1 MGLHDGHRNRLKN
14 RFLNEGLTNFEDH
27 NVLELLLFN
36 SIPRSD
42 TNEIAHELL
51 NKFGSLH
58 GVFEAGMEDLMSIN
72 GISRHSAV
80 LIKMIPELFVVYGRD
95 KVRDI
100 QKINSSDD
108 AKQFFIPRFYGKVR
122 EEVQI
127 VLLDDKMNIIKWVKI
142 YEGSVN
148 SANVPIRK
156 IVEIAI
162 ENRATNV
169 IIAHNH
175 PTGLIL
181 PSKDD
186 LRATAKVR
194 EALALVDIKLLDH
207 VIVSDNEAASLKD
220 SGYSELGSKLYGYIC
235 FKK

>member
-27 NVLELLLFN
+27 NVLELLLFY

-58 GVFEAGMEDLMSIN
+58 GVFEAGMEDLMSVN
-72 GISRHSAV
+72 GISRYSAV

-220 SGYSELGSKLYGYIC
+220 SGYSELGSKLYG
-235 FKK
+235 

>member
-27 NVLELLLFN
+27 NVLELLLFY

-58 GVFEAGMEDLMSIN
+58 GVFEAGMEDLMSVN

-122 EEVQI
+122 EEVQL

-142 YEGSVN
+142 YEGSVI

-194 EALALVDIKLLDH
+194 EALALVDVKLLDH

-220 SGYSELGSKLYGYIC
+220 SGYSELGSKLYG
-235 FKK
+235 

>member
-27 NVLELLLFN
+27 NVLELLLFY

-58 GVFEAGMEDLMSIN
+58 GVFEAGMEDLMSVN

-207 VIVSDNEAASLKD
+207 VIVSDNEAASLKE
-220 SGYSELGSKLYGYIC
+220 SGYSELGSKLYG
-235 FKK
+235 

>member
-27 NVLELLLFN
+27 NVLELLLFY

-58 GVFEAGMEDLMSIN
+58 GVFEAGMEDLMSVN

-108 AKQFFIPRFYGKVR
+108 VKQFFIPRFYGKVR
-122 EEVQI
+122 EEVQL

-220 SGYSELGSKLYGYIC
+220 SGYSELGSKLYG
-235 FKK
+235 

>member
-27 NVLELLLFN
+27 NVLELLLFY

-108 AKQFFIPRFYGKVR
+108 AKQFFIPRFYVKVR

-220 SGYSELGSKLYGYIC
+220 SGYSELGSKLYG
-235 FKK
+235 

>member
-27 NVLELLLFN
+27 NVLELLLFY

-58 GVFEAGMEDLMSIN
+58 GVFEAGMEDLMSVN

-122 EEVQI
+122 EEVQL

-194 EALALVDIKLLDH
+194 EALALVDVKLLDH
-207 VIVSDNEAASLKD
+207 VIVSDNKAASLKD
-220 SGYSELGSKLYGYIC
+220 SGYSELGSKLYG
-235 FKK
+235 

>member
-27 NVLELLLFN
+27 NVLELLLFY

-58 GVFEAGMEDLMSIN
+58 GVFEAGMEDLMSVN

-122 EEVQI
+122 EEVQL

-175 PTGLIL
+175 PTGFDFTV
-181 PSKDD
+181 K
-186 LRATAKVR
+186 R
-194 EALALVDIKLLDH
+194 
-207 VIVSDNEAASLKD
+207 
-220 SGYSELGSKLYGYIC
+220 
-235 FKK
+235 

>member
-27 NVLELLLFN
+27 NVLELLLFY

-58 GVFEAGMEDLMSIN
+58 GVFEAGMEDLMSVN

-100 QKINSSDD
+100 RKINSSDD

-220 SGYSELGSKLYGYIC
+220 SGYSELGSKLYG
-235 FKK
+235 

>member
-27 NVLELLLFN
+27 NVLELLLFY

-58 GVFEAGMEDLMSIN
+58 GVFEAGMEDLMSVN

-108 AKQFFIPRFYGKVR
+108 AKEFFIPRFYGKVR
-122 EEVQI
+122 EEVQL

-220 SGYSELGSKLYGYIC
+220 SGYSELGSKLYG
-235 FKK
+235 

>member
-27 NVLELLLFN
+27 NVLELLLFY

-127 VLLDDKMNIIKWVKI
+127 VLLDDKMNII

-220 SGYSELGSKLYGYIC
+220 SGYSELGSKLYG
-235 FKK
+235 

>member
-27 NVLELLLFN
+27 NVLELLLFY

-58 GVFEAGMEDLMSIN
+58 GVFESGMEDLMSVN

-122 EEVQI
+122 EEVQL

-220 SGYSELGSKLYGYIC
+220 SGYSELGSKLYG
-235 FKK
+235 

>member
-27 NVLELLLFN
+27 NVLELLLFY
-36 SIPRSD
+36 SIPKSD

-58 GVFEAGMEDLMSIN
+58 GVFEAGMEDLMSVN

-122 EEVQI
+122 EEVQL

-220 SGYSELGSKLYGYIC
+220 SGYSELGSKLYG
-235 FKK
+235 

>member
-27 NVLELLLFN
+27 NVLELLLFY

-194 EALALVDIKLLDH
+194 EALALEDVKLLDH

-220 SGYSELGSKLYGYIC
+220 SGYSELGSKLYG
-235 FKK
+235 

>member
-27 NVLELLLFN
+27 NVLELLLFY

-51 NKFGSLH
+51 NKFGSLQ

-220 SGYSELGSKLYGYIC
+220 SGYSELGSKLYG
-235 FKK
+235 

>member
-27 NVLELLLFN
+27 NVLELLLFY

-181 PSKDD
+181 PSKD

-220 SGYSELGSKLYGYIC
+220 SGYSELGSKLYG
-235 FKK
+235 

>member
-27 NVLELLLFN
+27 NVLELLLFY

-58 GVFEAGMEDLMSIN
+58 GVFEAGMEDLMSVN

-80 LIKMIPELFVVYGRD
+80 LIKTIPELFVVYGRD

-122 EEVQI
+122 EEVQL

-194 EALALVDIKLLDH
+194 EALALVDVKLLDH

-220 SGYSELGSKLYGYIC
+220 SGYSELGSKLYG
-235 FKK
+235 

>member
-1 MGLHDGHRNRLKN
+1 MGLHDGHRNRLNN

-27 NVLELLLFN
+27 NVLELLLFY

-58 GVFEAGMEDLMSIN
+58 GVFEAGMEDLMSVN

-122 EEVQI
+122 EEVQL

-220 SGYSELGSKLYGYIC
+220 SGYSELGSKLYG
-235 FKK
+235 

>member
-27 NVLELLLFN
+27 NVLELLLFY

-58 GVFEAGMEDLMSIN
+58 GVFEAGMEDLMSVN

-122 EEVQI
+122 EEVQL
-127 VLLDDKMNIIKWVKI
+127 VLLDDKMNIIKLVKI

-194 EALALVDIKLLDH
+194 EALALVDVKLLDH

-220 SGYSELGSKLYGYIC
+220 SGYSELGSKLYG
-235 FKK
+235 

>member
-27 NVLELLLFN
+27 NVLELLLFY

-42 TNEIAHELL
+42 TNGIAHELL

-122 EEVQI
+122 EEVQL

-220 SGYSELGSKLYGYIC
+220 SGYSELGSKLYG
-235 FKK
+235 

>member
-27 NVLELLLFN
+27 NVLELLLFY

-58 GVFEAGMEDLMSIN
+58 GVVEAGMEDLMSIN

-194 EALALVDIKLLDH
+194 EASALVDIKLLDH

-220 SGYSELGSKLYGYIC
+220 SGYSELGSKLYG
-235 FKK
+235 

>member
-1 MGLHDGHRNRLKN
+1 MGVHDGHRNRLKN

-27 NVLELLLFN
+27 NVLELLLFY

-58 GVFEAGMEDLMSIN
+58 GVFEAGMEDLMSVN

-122 EEVQI
+122 EEVQL

-194 EALALVDIKLLDH
+194 EALALVDVKLLDH

-220 SGYSELGSKLYGYIC
+220 SGYSELGSKLYG
-235 FKK
+235 

>member
-27 NVLELLLFN
+27 NVLELLLFY

-58 GVFEAGMEDLMSIN
+58 GVFEAGMEDLMSVN

-122 EEVQI
+122 EEVQL

-220 SGYSELGSKLYGYIC
+220 SGYSE
-235 FKK
+235 

>member
-27 NVLELLLFN
+27 NVLELLLFY

-58 GVFEAGMEDLMSIN
+58 GVFEAGIEDLMSVN

-122 EEVQI
+122 EEVQL

-207 VIVSDNEAASLKD
+207 VIGSDNEAASLKD
-220 SGYSELGSKLYGYIC
+220 SGYSELGSKLYG
-235 FKK
+235 

>member
-27 NVLELLLFN
+27 NVLELLLFY

-108 AKQFFIPRFYGKVR
+108 AKQFVIPRFYGKVR

-220 SGYSELGSKLYGYIC
+220 SGYSELGSKLYG
-235 FKK
+235 

>member
-27 NVLELLLFN
+27 NVLELLLFY

-220 SGYSELGSKLYGYIC
+220 SGYSELGSKLYG
-235 FKK
+235 

>member
-27 NVLELLLFN
+27 NVLELLLFY

-58 GVFEAGMEDLMSIN
+58 GVFEASMEDLMSIN

-122 EEVQI
+122 EEVQL

-220 SGYSELGSKLYGYIC
+220 SGYSELGSKLYG
-235 FKK
+235 

>member
-27 NVLELLLFN
+27 NVLELLLFY

-58 GVFEAGMEDLMSIN
+58 GVFEAGMEDLMSVN

-122 EEVQI
+122 EEVQL
-127 VLLDDKMNIIKWVKI
+127 VLLVDKMNIIKWVKI

-194 EALALVDIKLLDH
+194 EALALVDVKLLDH

-220 SGYSELGSKLYGYIC
+220 SGYSELGSKLYG
-235 FKK
+235 

>member
-27 NVLELLLFN
+27 NVLELLLFY

-51 NKFGSLH
+51 NGSLH
-58 GVFEAGMEDLMSIN
+58 GVFEAGMEDLMSVN

-122 EEVQI
+122 EEVQL

-194 EALALVDIKLLDH
+194 EALALVDVKLLDH

-220 SGYSELGSKLYGYIC
+220 SGYSELGSKLYG
-235 FKK
+235 